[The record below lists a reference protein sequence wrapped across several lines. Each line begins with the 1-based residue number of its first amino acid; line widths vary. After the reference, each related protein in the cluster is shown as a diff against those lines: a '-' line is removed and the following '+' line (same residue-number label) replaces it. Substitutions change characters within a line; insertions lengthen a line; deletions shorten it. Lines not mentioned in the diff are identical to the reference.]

1 MQVEPHFDHEEELA
15 EENSGTSSQTKQKC
29 VVAVLLVV
37 LLIAVLCQPGEEPP
51 SGESSAM
58 VSLKADGAAGGTQSP
73 NAATTDLSR
82 FVITRQLS
90 RTPLDDVIASPVF
103 AAEPI
108 EIEPPQAEPPGV
120 EPSRFEPPRL
130 TVQAVYGSQHQQS
143 AILGNSI
150 VRTGQPLPDG
160 RKVLSVTPDGV
171 KLGQ

>member
-1 MQVEPHFDHEEELA
+1 MQVEPQFDHEVELA
-15 EENSGTSSQTKQKC
+15 EEDSGKSSQTKQKC

-37 LLIAVLCQPGEEPP
+37 LLIAVLCRPGKEPT
-51 SGESSAM
+51 SVESSAM
-58 VSLKADGAAGGTQSP
+58 VSLKADGAAGETQRP
-73 NAATTDLSR
+73 DAATSDLSR

-90 RTPLDDVIASPVF
+90 ITPLDDVIASPVF

-108 EIEPPQAEPPGV
+108 ETEPLQAEPPQADPARV
-120 EPSRFEPPRL
+120 ETSRL
-130 TVQAVYGSQHQQS
+130 TVRAVYGSQRQQS